1 MPNEAIRYDRATIEL
16 VESTDEFMRFKVALA
31 QPGVYSY
38 EYPDGR
44 ILREAKLPGDLFR
57 EETIAS
63 AKGIPVTMDHPPVLV
78 TKDNYKEYAK
88 GAISDPRVEENF
100 LWADET
106 VWSSELMEALK
117 ANKKVEVSLGLRCK
131 LDRTPGE
138 YNGEAYDVRQF
149 DMIINH
155 VAHVD
160 KARLGSEIKAY
171 LDSADRT
178 INDIAFVT
186 DDKSEEIPARE
197 GDKMDLSW
205 IEGMKKTLSG
215 LRKDSVAEPVKDS
228 DGTIPDPDKKTD
240 TETDKT
246 KSDSDEIANLQSQL
260 TMYKELVGNLK
271 AMLEQALSPVTQD
284 ALASKRLKVIESIK
298 AIDPDFKM
306 DGLSEKQMKL
316 HAISKVMPFDNSVR
330 LDSVG
335 NDVIDVRYE
344 ACLELARQKALIGNV
359 SQGTNSTRTDA
370 SQDIETLKQARLNLR
385 ESK

>member
-44 ILREAKLPGDLFR
+44 ILKEAKLPGDLFR

-117 ANKKVEVSLGLRCK
+117 VNEKIEVSLGLRCK

-160 KARLGSEIKAY
+160 KARLGSDMKAY
-171 LDSADRT
+171 LDSADSA
-178 INDIAFVT
+178 ISDIAFVM
-186 DDKSEEIPARE
+186 DGKSEEIPTKV

-215 LRKDSVAEPVKDS
+215 LRKDSTDEPVRDSEGTVPPVEPKKDNE
-228 DGTIPDPDKKTD
+228 P
-240 TETDKT
+240 DKT

-260 TMYKELVGNLK
+260 NVYKDLVASLK

-284 ALASKRLKVIESIK
+284 ALASKRLNLVESVK
-298 AIDPDFKM
+298 AIDPEFKM
-306 DGLSEKQMKL
+306 DGASEKQMKL
-316 HAISKVMPFDNSVR
+316 HAISKVLPFDSSVR

-335 NDVIDVRYE
+335 HDVIDVRYE

-359 SQGTNSTRTDA
+359 SQGFDATRTDA
-370 SQDIETLKQARLNLR
+370 GQDIEQLKKARLNLR